1 MGKGWAK
8 GGKRLGRCGQ
18 FSRQAPV
25 SVVLM
30 EQCHE
35 IDKEG
40 KYTVVQLEKYVCKGT
55 MILNRLIF

>member
-40 KYTVVQLEKYVCKGT
+40 KYTVVQLEKYVKG
-55 MILNRLIF
+55 L